1 MRQAERRARTIEEIE
16 LMCIRLFAKQG
27 IEHTTLDEIATRAK
41 LTKGAIYWHYS
52 SKEAL
57 LISVLHR
64 SRTMWSRVIPVGID
78 EIDDPRERLHRLFSN
93 YLTMFREHPDLT
105 LFHQRVRLETKSSI
119 RKPIC
124 EFYRQSA
131 RFIEA
136 VLRYGEEKGIF
147 RGLANRSFYSFHVM
161 SALAGA
167 HAQWL
172 TDPELDLAGLVRE
185 IEADAVLRLTTAI
198 PKGLFKS

>member
-1 MRQAERRARTIEEIE
+1 
-16 LMCIRLFAKQG
+16 
-27 IEHTTLDEIATRAK
+27 
-41 LTKGAIYWHYS
+41 
-52 SKEAL
+52 
-57 LISVLHR
+57 
-64 SRTMWSRVIPVGID
+64 
-78 EIDDPRERLHRLFSN
+78 
-93 YLTMFREHPDLT
+93 MFREHPDLT
-105 LFHQRVRLETKSSI
+105 LFYQRVRLETKSSI

-136 VLRYGEEKGIF
+136 VLCYGEEKGIF

>member
-1 MRQAERRARTIEEIE
+1 
-16 LMCIRLFAKQG
+16 MCIRLFAKQG

-93 YLTMFREHPDLT
+93 YLTMFREYPDLT
-105 LFHQRVRLETKSSI
+105 LFYQRVRLETKSSI
-119 RKPIC
+119 RKSIC

-136 VLRYGEEKGIF
+136 VLRYGEEKGNISRVSKSELLLVSCHERF
-147 RGLANRSFYSFHVM
+147 GRGARTV
-161 SALAGA
+161 
-167 HAQWL
+167 
-172 TDPELDLAGLVRE
+172 
-185 IEADAVLRLTTAI
+185 AD
-198 PKGLFKS
+198 